1 LNGIALAPVS
11 RPIQSSPQDEPL
23 PEKDPIDEFDEMDN
37 EPADSPPRLSLPI
50 QGSEEGSDDPT
61 PPPRMSAAF
70 DDDITYRSVEYPL
83 RETSVRDRERLSMY
97 TGRLSEDF
105 RAQLDSESDA
115 GDETGFIGGDDEAA
129 EDTMI
134 SGGDFER
141 G

>member
-1 LNGIALAPVS
+1 
-11 RPIQSSPQDEPL
+11 
-23 PEKDPIDEFDEMDN
+23 
-37 EPADSPPRLSLPI
+37 
-50 QGSEEGSDDPT
+50 
-61 PPPRMSAAF
+61 MSAAF